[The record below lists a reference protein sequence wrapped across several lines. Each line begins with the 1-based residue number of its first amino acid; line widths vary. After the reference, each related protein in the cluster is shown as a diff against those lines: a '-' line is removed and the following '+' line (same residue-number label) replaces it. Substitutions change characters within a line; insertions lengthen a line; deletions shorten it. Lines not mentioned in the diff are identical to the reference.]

1 MNEDCWLGINGV
13 DSSVGG
19 ANYQSPIED
28 AVNLITKT
36 NSMYVI
42 LDLHMSAA
50 GTTQARSQGSMPDAD
65 HSVTFWQQVAAAYK
79 NNGSV
84 IFDLFNE
91 PLMGSG
97 TEAEQF
103 SCWKNGSAS
112 AGGGDCPMVNFA
124 VAGMQTLVTAVRQA
138 GATNLLML
146 GGTAYSSI
154 LDLWPAYVPADT
166 LSPPNLAASWHV
178 YDDQGGCTS
187 DPAKT
192 LATLCPATSP
202 GLGAEAVMAAGYP
215 IVVGETGYYSCSG
228 TVGALWFPIFL
239 SWADTQ
245 GIGYVAWSWSDGN
258 NPQLLSNTTSFTPD
272 AYGQVYKTYLGCI
285 AGKQVTPAT
294 SCTSVPST
302 GCE

>member
-1 MNEDCWLGINGV
+1 V
-13 DSSVGG
+13 
-19 ANYQSPIED
+19 SPRSG

-112 AGGGDCPMVNFA
+112 AG
-124 VAGMQTLVTAVRQA
+124 
-138 GATNLLML
+138 
-146 GGTAYSSI
+146 
-154 LDLWPAYVPADT
+154 
-166 LSPPNLAASWHV
+166 
-178 YDDQGGCTS
+178 
-187 DPAKT
+187 
-192 LATLCPATSP
+192 
-202 GLGAEAVMAAGYP
+202 
-215 IVVGETGYYSCSG
+215 
-228 TVGALWFPIFL
+228 
-239 SWADTQ
+239 
-245 GIGYVAWSWSDGN
+245 N